1 MTKRG
6 ASRKKLLTRLSDAV
20 QARVRGRPRVLEAA
34 QHGIDPA
41 QVSRSARTVLK
52 TLHEG
57 GYAAYIVGGGAR
69 DLMLGLRPK
78 DFDVATDARP
88 EQVRDLF
95 ERCRIIGR
103 RFRLAHVWAGRHR
116 IEVAT
121 FRGGHRSRQGRAHL
135 ARTVGGRILRDNA
148 YGTIDQDAERRD
160 FTINSL
166 FYDPARNVVLDFVG
180 GANDLQAGLLRMVGK
195 PAVRF
200 REDPVRL
207 LRAVRFAAKLD
218 FRMEPA
224 MERLIPE
231 LAALLG
237 SIAPA
242 RMFEEVAKL
251 LHSGAAERTF
261 GMLREKALLEQ
272 LFPRTAEVLEQAHP
286 EGAAFVR
293 QALADTDARVS
304 QALPVSPA
312 FAYAVMMWPH
322 VCHLLDELPQ
332 DEFAADEA
340 LAVCADRALQHQER
354 TISIPYR
361 HARMIREIWARQ
373 PQLEQ
378 GPRSHPERVIG
389 RAGFRAAYDF
399 LGLRAKVDGRLEAVH
414 RDWTRLQGQRPTGS
428 APRRRRQRKR

>member
-1 MTKRG
+1 MEKRG
-6 ASRKKLLTRLSDAV
+6 ASRKRLLARFSDAV
-20 QARVRGRPRVLEAA
+20 RTRVRAHARVLEAA

-41 QVSRSARTVLK
+41 QVSRAAREVLE

-57 GYAAYIVGGGAR
+57 GYEAYIVGGGAR

-95 ERCRIIGR
+95 SRCRIIGR
-103 RFRLAHVWAGRHR
+103 RFRLAHVWAGRQR

-121 FRGGHRSRQGRAHL
+121 FRGGHRSKHGRKQL

-166 FYDPARNVVLDFVG
+166 FYEPTRNVVLDFVG
-180 GANDLQAGLLRMVGK
+180 GADDLRAGILRMVGK
-195 PAVRF
+195 PEVRF
-200 REDPVRL
+200 REDPVRM
-207 LRAVRFAAKLD
+207 LRAVRFAAKLE

-231 LAALLG
+231 MASLLG
-237 SIAPA
+237 SISPA

-251 LHSGAAERTF
+251 LHSGAAEHIF
-261 GMLREKALLEQ
+261 EMLRDKALLEQ
-272 LFPRTAEVLEQAHP
+272 LFPRAAAVLEQSRP
-286 EGAAFVR
+286 EDAAFIR
-293 QALADTDARVS
+293 QALADTDARVR
-304 QALPVSPA
+304 QTLPVSPA

-322 VCHLLDELPQ
+322 VCELLDELPQ
-332 DEFAADEA
+332 DEFDADEA
-340 LAVCADRALQHQER
+340 LAVCTDRALQHQER
-354 TISIPYR
+354 AISIPMR
-361 HARMIREIWARQ
+361 HAHMIREIWKRQ
-373 PQLEQ
+373 PQLER
-378 GPRSHPERVIG
+378 GPHHHPERVIG

-399 LGLRAKVDGRLEAVH
+399 LGLRAKADGRLQAAH
-414 RDWTRLQGQRPTGS
+414 RAWTKLQEQHSGNSR
-428 APRRRRQRKR
+428 PRRRRPRRN